1 MLTNSELQV
10 LPAVTDNST
19 FFVEL
24 QTSTTGSTGSLY
36 ASPNLTFVPATNTL
50 GLNGTVNVNGLSLT
64 NNTAEKRVAP
74 VITNGIVTLNLSD
87 ATLFDVA
94 LNANITQFIILNVQP
109 VGRISSFVL
118 VVTAD
123 GITRTVIWPNNFKW
137 PSGTAPTI
145 TTTAGKKD
153 VFLFFTVDAGSTWQC
168 FITGQNL

>member
-1 MLTNSELQV
+1 
-10 LPAVTDNST
+10 
-19 FFVEL
+19 
-24 QTSTTGSTGSLY
+24 
-36 ASPNLTFVPATNTL
+36 
-50 GLNGTVNVNGLSLT
+50 LNGTVNINGLSLP
-64 NNTAEKRVAP
+64 NNTAEKRVVPA
-74 VITNGIVTLNLSD
+74 IINGAITLNLSD
-87 ATLFDVA
+87 ATLFDVS
-94 LNANITQFIILNVQP
+94 LTTNITQLIILNVQP

-123 GITRTVIWPNNFKW
+123 GTTRTVIWPSNFKW